1 MHLSLMRVVIEY
13 YFRKHK
19 RPTRSLSAKV
29 SRNICTVL
37 FSYTYVSP
45 LAGGCESY
53 EAHSR
58 HTYVPGGVLFRVNM
72 KTTRFPLPSAVCL
85 RDSGSSSTCYLRGAT
100 MAPGNSAPRPRV
112 RRWSWWTT
120 LVIVTLTTIDFV
132 SAARRTEATGGG
144 PAGKAKD
151 EAVIEEVTAKQ
162 LERVLNEKDFVAV
175 FWCKCSTC
183 GRVLCVHVLVWL

>member
-1 MHLSLMRVVIEY
+1 MGIEY
-13 YFRKHK
+13 HFRTHK

-29 SRNICTVL
+29 SRNVCTVL
-37 FSYTYVSP
+37 SSYTYVSP
-45 LAGGCESY
+45 LAGGYESN

-58 HTYVPGGVLFRVNM
+58 HTYIPGGVLFRVNM
-72 KTTRFPLPSAVCL
+72 KTTLFPLPSAVCL

-112 RRWSWWTT
+112 RRWSWWIT
-120 LVIVTLTTIDFV
+120 LVIVTLSATDVV
-132 SAARRTEATGGG
+132 SAAKRPEATGGG
-144 PAGKAKD
+144 AAGKVKD

-183 GRVLCVHVLVWL
+183 GRVLCVHVLV